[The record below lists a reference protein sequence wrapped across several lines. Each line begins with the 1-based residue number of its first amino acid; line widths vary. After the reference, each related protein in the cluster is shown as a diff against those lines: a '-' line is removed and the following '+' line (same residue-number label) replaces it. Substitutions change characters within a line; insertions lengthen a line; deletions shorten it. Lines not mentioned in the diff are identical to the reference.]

1 MQLAKKK
8 DVESMI
14 FFRTFCKV
22 PFFITREN
30 AEGQGKTPKK
40 I

>member
-14 FFRTFCKV
+14 FYRTFCKL

-30 AEGQGKTPKK
+30 ADGQRKNPKK